1 MNSCASHSSSEAPF
15 SKLVVMAAYD
25 KAEVLDITG
34 PLDVF
39 ALANAVHR
47 EHGGLAPL
55 YRVEIAA
62 KGRDNIIVTSSGMR
76 LIADSGW
83 GGSTDIDTLLVPGG
97 PAADD
102 APAELVEYLRLAAP
116 HVRRIGSVCTG
127 AFVLARA
134 ALLDGRRATTHWREA
149 ERLRQRYP
157 QIQVDEDAIYTKDGS
172 VYTSAGISAGIDLAL
187 AMVEEDHGRKLALEV
202 ARLMVLYAKR
212 PGGQSQFSTSLISQ
226 FREGG
231 PLSPTLQWIQE
242 NYRER
247 LDNEALA
254 AHAAMSLRNFSRVFK
269 REVGV
274 TPAQFIE
281 RVRLDAAAKL
291 LEDTNL
297 SMESIARECGFQSG
311 EHFRLCFTRRFS
323 ISPRDYRHRF

>member
-1 MNSCASHSSSEAPF
+1 MNNRATFKKYQSST
-15 SKLVVMAAYD
+15 KLISMAAYD
-25 KAEVLDITG
+25 KAEILDITG

-47 EHGGLAPL
+47 EHGGLNPL

-62 KGRDNIIVTSSGMR
+62 GRKDDIVATSSGMR
-76 LIADSGW
+76 VVADAGW
-83 GGSTDIDTLLVPGG
+83 GESADIDTLLVPGG

-102 APAELVEYLRLAAP
+102 APAQLVEYLRAAAP
-116 HVRRIGSVCTG
+116 QVRRVGSVCTG

-134 ALLDGRRATTHWREA
+134 GLLDGRRATTHWRDA
-149 ERLRQRYP
+149 ERLRQSYP

-172 VYTSAGISAGIDLAL
+172 IYTSAGITAGIDLAL

-212 PGGQSQFSTSLISQ
+212 PGGQSQFSTSLLSQ

-247 LDNEALA
+247 LDNETLA

-269 REVGV
+269 RETGI

-297 SMESIARECGFQSG
+297 SMEAVARECGFQSG
-311 EHFRLCFTRRFS
+311 EHFRLSFSRRFG
-323 ISPRDYRHRF
+323 ITPRDYQQRF